1 MPDVLMGSSIEV
13 HVNFGQLPSGEGSR
27 LFRGN
32 AAAAATMPIR
42 FLTVWYGM
50 NSEVVHASGS
60 RVLRG
65 LDAQK
70 GKCNVP
76 SRSCHRGCGKEQ
88 KEKGDAGTPVC
99 KTSARRVEDGS
110 TTTKLSAVPFA
121 DPATIGPRSARIR
134 RTSSRS
140 PACCIFPFKRGK
152 VRGNCG
158 VTVCLQSGAS
168 IHLPCLLISQ

>member
-60 RVLRG
+60 GSFGVLTLKRVNAMSRHVRVTRGAGRNRRRRAMPAPPSARRLQDGSKTGLPRRSFRLFPLLILQLSDPDPQG
-65 LDAQK
+65 LDALLAAPLLAAYSLLK
-70 GKCNVP
+70 GVKYGVI
-76 SRSCHRGCGKEQ
+76 
-88 KEKGDAGTPVC
+88 
-99 KTSARRVEDGS
+99 
-110 TTTKLSAVPFA
+110 AV
-121 DPATIGPRSARIR
+121 
-134 RTSSRS
+134 
-140 PACCIFPFKRGK
+140 
-152 VRGNCG
+152 
-158 VTVCLQSGAS
+158 
-168 IHLPCLLISQ
+168 